1 LKPPPERDITVEG
14 LASYGNYRIFAATT
28 NSHIYDGG
36 IEYDRHSWHR
46 FLGARMDY
54 VGEVLPVVILR
65 QPTNVDIYGIT
76 VNQTK
81 KTVYGFDIS
90 PIGFRWMWFDKHT
103 IKPYVMAKGGIIAF
117 SQKVPT
123 SKSTY
128 ENMTLQS
135 AMGLQVR
142 MSPRYDLRLG
152 LFGDFHFSNG
162 FITPVNPGLDVM
174 NAQIGL
180 TYHVGPGR
188 SRSYDSSCTI
198 QSERR
203 QLRRQPLAREIAA
216 ELFYNREQC
225 AFHPKCKGSAN
236 IFRPIV
242 DEQRLFGPGAQFLE
256 RVAIDLRVRLDD
268 VKLVAEDQNVK
279 PRKPAQ
285 FVLHGCV
292 HGIAHIGENGSEQ
305 PALLER
311 QLPVEHRSIFGEPHA
326 RIPFDQVGDLR
337 FRWFE
342 TGLLGDFAPERLAC
356 EFARVVVEPVGPV
369 ELLKPLVR

>member
-1 LKPPPERDITVEG
+1 MKRLGNPYAAFSSPAKLILRNHARCTAVTLFAAAQFFAAHSAHCQIAPAAQDGGAAQVDLSNSSNQTAALESQPDQQALASAPPVTLKPPPERDITVEG

-188 SRSYDSSCTI
+188 GFI
-198 QSERR
+198 
-203 QLRRQPLAREIAA
+203 
-216 ELFYNREQC
+216 
-225 AFHPKCKGSAN
+225 H
-236 IFRPIV
+236 
-242 DEQRLFGPGAQFLE
+242 
-256 RVAIDLRVRLDD
+256 
-268 VKLVAEDQNVK
+268 
-279 PRKPAQ
+279 
-285 FVLHGCV
+285 
-292 HGIAHIGENGSEQ
+292 
-305 PALLER
+305 
-311 QLPVEHRSIFGEPHA
+311 
-326 RIPFDQVGDLR
+326 
-337 FRWFE
+337 
-342 TGLLGDFAPERLAC
+342 
-356 EFARVVVEPVGPV
+356 
-369 ELLKPLVR
+369 